1 MGIINTQCITLYTLR
16 WSQIQGATAE
26 LLAMHNHQGG
36 DLTSNNAAAGKKDRA
51 KKTGLGRQL
60 SNLGSVRTPE
70 VIGTKLCNMRKDVA
84 A

>member
-51 KKTGLGRQL
+51 KKTGLGKTVEQ
-60 SNLGSVRTPE
+60 S
-70 VIGTKLCNMRKDVA
+70 RKCQNSRSDWN
-84 A
+84 